1 MAIFKVEG
9 GHRLHGS
16 ITPQGAKNEALQIL
30 CATLLTPQ
38 RVVVRNIPQILDV
51 MQLIELLRRMGV
63 VVEQLADDTYAFC
76 ARDIDFEY
84 LRSDDYR
91 QRCTRLRGSVMLIGP
106 MLARFGVGYIPKPG
120 GDKIGR
126 RRLDTHFIGFQKLG
140 AKFNF
145 DIADEFFMVEG
156 KELKGTYMLLDEASV
171 TGTANIVM
179 AAVLAK
185 GSTTIYNAA
194 CEPYLQ
200 QLCKMLNRMGARI
213 SGIASNLLTIEGVDS
228 LGGTEHT
235 LLPDMIEVGSFIGM
249 AAMNQSELTVK
260 NVSFENLGII
270 PAQFARMG
278 IRFEQQGDDI
288 HIPRQDHY
296 SIETFLDGSIMNIA
310 DAPWPG
316 LTPDLLSIFLVVA
329 TQAKGAVLIHQKMFE
344 SRLFFVD
351 KLIDMGAQI
360 ILCDRHGHRPRPPHP
375 PARYAHDFA
384 RHPRGRGA
392 ADRRHV
398 GRGGL
403 DDPEHRPDRPRLPR
417 HRRPPERPRRPH
429 HPPRR
434 VRITNRNKRYSD
446 LCSWKTP
453 AAKAGSK

>member
-1 MAIFKVEG
+1 MAVFKVEG
-9 GHRLHGS
+9 GHRLHGR

-30 CATLLTPQ
+30 CATLLTPE
-38 RVVVRNIPQILDV
+38 RVVVRNIPAILDV

-63 VVEQLADDTYAFC
+63 EVEQLADDTYAFA
-76 ARDIDFEY
+76 AREIDFDY
-84 LRSDDYR
+84 VRSEDYR
-91 QRCTRLRGSVMLIGP
+91 RRCARLRGSVMLIGP
-106 MLARFGVGYIPKPG
+106 MLARFGRGYVPKPG

-140 AKFNF
+140 AKFDF
-145 DIADEFFMVEG
+145 DSADEFFTVEA
-156 KELKGTYMLLDEASV
+156 KRLQGTYMLLDEASV

-179 AAVLAK
+179 AAVTAR
-185 GSTTIYNAA
+185 GTTTIYNAA

-213 SGIASNLLTIEGVDS
+213 SGIASNLLTIEGVEA

-249 AAMNQSELTVK
+249 AAMNRSELTIE

-278 IRFEQQGDDI
+278 IRFEQRGDDI
-288 HIPRQDHY
+288 YIPQQDHY
-296 SIETFLDGSIMNIA
+296 GIETFLDGSIMTIA

-329 TQAKGAVLIHQKMFE
+329 TQARGAVLIHQKMFE

-360 ILCDRHGHRPRPPHP
+360 ILCDPHRATVIGHDHRIRLRATRMSSPDIR
-375 PARYAHDFA
+375 AGVALLIAAMSAEGVSTIQNIDQID
-384 RHPRGRGA
+384 RGYRDIDGRLNALGA
-392 ADRRHV
+392 
-398 GRGGL
+398 
-403 DDPEHRPDRPRLPR
+403 
-417 HRRPPERPRRPH
+417 
-429 HPPRR
+429 
-434 VRITNRNKRYSD
+434 RITRVED
-446 LCSWKTP
+446 
-453 AAKAGSK
+453 

>member
-30 CATLLTPQ
+30 CATLLTPE
-38 RVVVRNIPQILDV
+38 RVTISNIPDILDV
-51 MQLIELLRRMGV
+51 MQLIDLLRQMGV
-63 VVEQLADDTYAFC
+63 EVEKHAEETYSFC
-76 ARDIDFEY
+76 AREIDFEY
-84 LRSDDYR
+84 LRGDDYR
-91 QRCTRLRGSVMLIGP
+91 RRCARLRGSVMLIGP

-126 RRLDTHFIGFQKLG
+126 RRLDTHFLGFQKLG
-140 AKFNF
+140 ARFDF

-156 KELKGTYMLLDEASV
+156 SDLRGTHMLLDEASV

-179 AAVLAK
+179 AAVMAK
-185 GSTTIYNAA
+185 GTTTIYNAA

-200 QLCKMLNRMGARI
+200 QLCKMLNRMGAKI
-213 SGIASNLLTIEGVDS
+213 SGIASNLLTIEGVEA
-228 LGGTEHT
+228 LAGTEHR

-249 AAMNQSELTVK
+249 AAMNQSELTIR
-260 NVSFENLGII
+260 NVSYENLGII

-278 IRFEQQGDDI
+278 ICFEQRGDDI
-288 HIPRQDHY
+288 YIPQQDHY
-296 SIETFLDGSIMNIA
+296 SIENFLDGSIMTIA

-360 ILCDRHGHRPRPPHP
+360 ILCDPHRATVIGHDHRIRLRATRMTSPDIR
-375 PARYAHDFA
+375 AGVALLIAAMSAEGVSTIQNINQID
-384 RHPRGRGA
+384 RGYRDIDSRLNALGA
-392 ADRRHV
+392 KITRV
-398 GRGGL
+398 
-403 DDPEHRPDRPRLPR
+403 DD
-417 HRRPPERPRRPH
+417 
-429 HPPRR
+429 
-434 VRITNRNKRYSD
+434 
-446 LCSWKTP
+446 CQ
-453 AAKAGSK
+453 